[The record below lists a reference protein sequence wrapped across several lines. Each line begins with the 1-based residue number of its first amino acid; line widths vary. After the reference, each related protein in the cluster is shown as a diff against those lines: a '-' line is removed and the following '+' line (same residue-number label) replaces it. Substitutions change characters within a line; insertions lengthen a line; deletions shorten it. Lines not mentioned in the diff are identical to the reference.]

1 MRHVF
6 INELIKQSKKDKDIY
21 LITAD
26 LGFKAFEKFHREFP
40 ERFINLGVA
49 ENNMIG
55 VGAGMALQGKKVF
68 VYSILPFV
76 TFRSLEQIRNNICHN
91 NLNVKLVGGG
101 GGFSYSVQG
110 ISHNTSEDLS
120 VMRSLP
126 NMSVYNP
133 GSKIEAEIATQKL
146 FDTDGPGFIRL
157 GKAPEDD
164 YYKEKPKYKLGDG
177 LLIQNGDDLTIF
189 CSGNI
194 TKVVMDA
201 ASKLKNQKINAKIV
215 SMLCLKP
222 INSKFVVSQIKSKN
236 VVTVEEHSE
245 VGGLGSAIADILMSS
260 NLGGNISFKKIAL
273 SDRSHKEIGSQD
285 YLRKLNSLDSNSIVK
300 NIINLIKKDKNRKK

>member
-6 INELIKQSKKDKDIY
+6 INELIKESKKDKNIY

-26 LGFKAFEKFHREFP
+26 LGFRAFETFQKEFP
-40 ERFINLGVA
+40 DRFINLGVA

-76 TFRSLEQIRNNICHN
+76 VFRSLEQIRNIICHN

-126 NMSVYNP
+126 NMNVYNP
-133 GSKIEAEIATQKL
+133 GSKIEASIAIRTL
-146 FDTDGPGFIRL
+146 FDIKGPSFIRL
-157 GKAPEDD
+157 GKAPEND
-164 YYKEKPKYKLGDG
+164 YYKEKPKYKIGDG
-177 LLIQNGDDLTIF
+177 LLIKNGNDLTIF

-194 TKVVMDA
+194 TEEVVGA
-201 ASKLKNQKINAKIV
+201 ANKLKNQNINAKII
-215 SMLCLKP
+215 SMMCLKP
-222 INSKFVVSQIKSKN
+222 INSKFIVSQITSKN
-236 VVTVEEHSE
+236 VVTIEEHSE
-245 VGGLGSAIADILMSS
+245 VGGLGSAISDILMSN
-260 NLGGNISFKKIAL
+260 NLNHHISFKKIAL
-273 SDRSHKEIGSQD
+273 KDLCHKEIGSQN
-285 YLRKLNSLDSNSIVK
+285 YLRKLNGLDCDSIVRE
-300 NIINLIKKDKNRKK
+300 IIKLIKK

>member
-6 INELIKQSKKDKDIY
+6 VDELIKESKKDKDIY

-26 LGFKAFEKFHREFP
+26 LGFRAFEIFQKEFP

-68 VYSILPFV
+68 VYSILPFLV
-76 TFRSLEQIRNNICHN
+76 FRSLEQIRNIICHN

-126 NMSVYNP
+126 NMNVYNP
-133 GSKIEAEIATQKL
+133 GSKIEAAIAVRTL
-146 FDTDGPGFIRL
+146 FDIKGPSFIRL
-157 GKAPEDD
+157 GKAPKND
-164 YYKEKPKYKLGDG
+164 YYKEKPKYKIGDG
-177 LLIQNGDDLTIF
+177 LLIKSGNDITIF

-194 TKVVMDA
+194 TEVVIDA
-201 ASKLKNQKINAKIV
+201 VNKLRNQNINAKIV
-215 SMLCLKP
+215 SMICLKP
-222 INSKFVVSQIKSKN
+222 INSKFVVSQITSKN
-236 VVTVEEHSE
+236 VVTIEEHSE
-245 VGGLGSAIADILMSS
+245 VGGLGSAIADILMNN
-260 NLGGNISFKKIAL
+260 NLSHRISFKKIAL
-273 SDRSHKEIGSQD
+273 KDRSHKEIGSHN
-285 YLRKLNSLDSNSIVK
+285 YLRKLNGLDCDSIVK
-300 NIINLIKKDKNRKK
+300 KIIKLIKK